1 MRFYL
6 ISLSYSLSESKME
19 WIHAMWHVGDGDS
32 VGGFWRGLY
41 ATRWAQECNQS
52 ALLVFTSALTYV
64 NRA

>member
-1 MRFYL
+1 MKFYL
-6 ISLSYSLSESKME
+6 ISLSYPLSESKME
-19 WIHAMWHVGDGDS
+19 WMEDVGDGDS

-64 NRA
+64 NQA